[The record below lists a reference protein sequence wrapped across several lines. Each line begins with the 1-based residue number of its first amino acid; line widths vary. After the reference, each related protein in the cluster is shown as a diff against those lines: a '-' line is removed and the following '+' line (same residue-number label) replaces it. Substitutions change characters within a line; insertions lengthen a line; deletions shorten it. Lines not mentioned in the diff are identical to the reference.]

1 MKIRFLIA
9 IFILVLSNSTNAQS
23 DYSKTQETI
32 DNFTYYEPIFIHQN
46 PNKPNRLYRRFE
58 EISII
63 ALDSVFKRKKPQ
75 YKINEKYNSNL
86 TLTDK
91 NELIPFFNSENKKT
105 TNIKFTP
112 SLKSISDITNNRYG
126 IFFLIKT
133 KSSLSSGTT
142 PISKMRL
149 EIIVI
154 DLKLINVVFYKK
166 SKNLSPRD
174 NGGYAYTL
182 IKNLDYIYN
191 EIRKL

>member
-63 ALDSVFKRKKPQ
+63 ALDSFFKRKKPQ

-149 EIIVI
+149 EI
-154 DLKLINVVFYKK
+154 
-166 SKNLSPRD
+166 
-174 NGGYAYTL
+174 
-182 IKNLDYIYN
+182 
-191 EIRKL
+191 

>member
-75 YKINEKYNSNL
+75 YKI
-86 TLTDK
+86 TQ
-91 NELIPFFNSENKKT
+91 
-105 TNIKFTP
+105 
-112 SLKSISDITNNRYG
+112 
-126 IFFLIKT
+126 
-133 KSSLSSGTT
+133 
-142 PISKMRL
+142 KMR
-149 EIIVI
+149 
-154 DLKLINVVFYKK
+154 
-166 SKNLSPRD
+166 
-174 NGGYAYTL
+174 
-182 IKNLDYIYN
+182 IKV
-191 EIRKL
+191 RM